1 MGPSNVW
8 WILGAIFIIIGIV
21 FIILHFQKEKVS
33 GNKTIQK
40 VFLYG
45 GIILLVVGIIMVAF
59 WVIKKL
65 TGKKKNQG
73 PTINVDVNKT
83 YPGYSNGYN
92 YDPYNNN
99 PGYYNNN
106 PQGYNPE
113 YGMNQGY
120 PQGYNPGYGMPQGN
134 PQGYNPGY

>member
-33 GNKTIQK
+33 GNTTIQK

-45 GIILLVVGIIMVAF
+45 GIILLAVGIIMVAF

-65 TGKKKNQG
+65 TGKPKGQRSG
-73 PTINVDVNKT
+73 INVDINQ
-83 YPGYSNGYN
+83 YPPGYSNSYGYN
-92 YDPYNNN
+92 MNQNQY
-99 PGYYNNN
+99 
-106 PQGYNPE
+106 
-113 YGMNQGY
+113 YGMNQNY
-120 PQGYNPGYGMPQGN
+120 PNAGYNPA
-134 PQGYNPGY
+134 YNPAYNPSYNIGY

>member
-1 MGPSNVW
+1 MGPSNIW
-8 WILGAIFIIIGIV
+8 WIVGAIFIIIGII

-45 GIILLVVGIIMVAF
+45 GIILLVIGIILVAF

-65 TGKKKNQG
+65 TGKKG
-73 PTINVDVNKT
+73 PSITVDVNKV

-92 YDPYNNN
+92 YDTYNN

-106 PQGYNPE
+106 PQGYDPG
-113 YGMNQGY
+113 YGMSQGY
-120 PQGYNPGYGMPQGN
+120 PQYNAQGYNPGY
-134 PQGYNPGY
+134 